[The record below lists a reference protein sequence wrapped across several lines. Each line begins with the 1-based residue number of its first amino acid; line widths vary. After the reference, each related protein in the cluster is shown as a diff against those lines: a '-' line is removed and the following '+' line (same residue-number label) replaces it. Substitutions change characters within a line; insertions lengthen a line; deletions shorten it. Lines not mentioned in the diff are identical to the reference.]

1 MTEKLKAVPLKL
13 LEWWNKFTSKQ
24 KTIIIC
30 ISAGVVIALAILVT
44 ALTRP
49 QYELLANCESTKEAS
64 QITELLD
71 GAGIGCVVSDDGYQI
86 KVLKDRISDAN
97 LLLGANN
104 IPAASYGIENVTDGG
119 FATTESDKQKRYKL
133 YLQGQMEEDLLR
145 FESVKKA
152 DVQLSLPEND
162 GTLLSKNEE
171 AYASIILTLDGE
183 FTQENAAAMAQFVKT
198 ALGNENAS
206 NITILD
212 SQGNLLFSGEDSY
225 SVAGNASNQLSVKQ
239 QAERLVRNEVKRVL
253 LGTNQYDNVEVASN
267 LSLDFSSTEV
277 TNHDFT
283 PAEGQTQGVLSEES
297 IFNAENVN
305 SAGGVPGTDTN
316 GENLTTYEMP
326 DSNNSSSTQS
336 EESRKYLPNERITS
350 QSIPPGLIQYDES
363 SISVTAITY
372 NVQREEDIENQGLL
386 DGVSWEEYKAANGE
400 RVQQPVD
407 DNMIDI
413 VAKATGISAENIA
426 MIAYEEPLFID
437 KEGMNIRATDVI
449 QVILII
455 IILGLLAFVVFRSM
469 RGEKAAEE
477 EEELSVENL
486 LQSTPEPEVESIT
499 VEEWSETRKMIEKFV
514 EDNPE
519 AVANL
524 LRNWLNEDWG

>member
-1 MTEKLKAVPLKL
+1 MTERLKAIPARI
-13 LEWWNKFTSKQ
+13 LEWWNRFTSKQ

-30 ISAGVVIALAILVT
+30 IAAGVAIMLAILVT
-44 ALTRP
+44 VLTRP
-49 QYELLANCESTKEAS
+49 QYALLANCESTKEAS

-71 GAGIGCVVSDDGYQI
+71 GSGITYTVSDDGYQI
-86 KVLKDRISDAN
+86 KVLQEQLSDAN

-104 IPAASYGIENVTDGG
+104 IPAAAYGIDNVTDGG
-119 FATTESDKQKRYKL
+119 FSTTESDKQKRYKL

-145 FESVKKA
+145 FEAVKKA

-171 AYASIILTLDGE
+171 SFASIILTLDGE
-183 FTQENAAAMAQFVKT
+183 FTPENAAAMAQFVKT

-225 SVAGNASNQLSVKQ
+225 SVSGNASNQLSVKQ

-267 LSLDFSSTEV
+267 LSLDFSSSEV
-277 TNHDFT
+277 VNH
-283 PAEGQTQGVLSEES
+283 ER

-305 SAGGVPGTDTN
+305 SSGGVPGTDTN

-326 DSNNSSSTQS
+326 DSDSSSSTQS
-336 EESRKYLPNERITS
+336 EEERNYLPNERITS
-350 QSIPPGLIQYDES
+350 QTIPPGLINYGES
-363 SISVTAITY
+363 SISVTAVTY
-372 NVQREEDIENQGLL
+372 NVQNEEDIRNQGLL
-386 DGVSWEEYKAANGE
+386 DGISWEEYKAANGE
-400 RVQQPVD
+400 RVLQDVD
-407 DNMIDI
+407 EDMVNI
-413 VAKATGISAENIA
+413 VSKATGIPAENIA
-426 MIAYEEPLFID
+426 MVAYEEPLFID
-437 KEGMNIRATDVI
+437 REGMDIRATDVI

-469 RGEKAAEE
+469 RGERGAEE
-477 EEELSVENL
+477 EEELSVEDL
-486 LQSTPEPEVESIT
+486 LQSTPEPEVETIA

-514 EDNPE
+514 DDNPE
-519 AVANL
+519 AAANL

>member
-1 MTEKLKAVPLKL
+1 MTERLKAIPARI
-13 LEWWNKFTSKQ
+13 LEWWNRFTSKQ

-30 ISAGVVIALAILVT
+30 IAAGVAIMLAILVT
-44 ALTRP
+44 VLTRP
-49 QYELLANCESTKEAS
+49 QYALLANCESTKEAS

-71 GAGIGCVVSDDGYQI
+71 GSGITYTVSDDGYQI
-86 KVLKDRISDAN
+86 KVLQEQLSDAN

-104 IPAASYGIENVTDGG
+104 IPAAAYGIDNVTDGG
-119 FATTESDKQKRYKL
+119 FSTTESDKQKRYKL

-145 FESVKKA
+145 FEAVKKA

-171 AYASIILTLDGE
+171 SFASIILTLDGE
-183 FTQENAAAMAQFVKT
+183 FTPENAAAMAQFVKT

-225 SVAGNASNQLSVKQ
+225 SVSGNASNQLSVKQ

-267 LSLDFSSTEV
+267 LSLDFSSSEV
-277 TNHDFT
+277 VNHEFT
-283 PAEGQTQGVLSEES
+283 PADGQTQGVLRSER

-305 SAGGVPGTDTN
+305 SSGGVPGTDTN

-326 DSNNSSSTQS
+326 DSDSSSSTQS
-336 EESRKYLPNERITS
+336 EEERNYLPNERITS
-350 QSIPPGLIQYDES
+350 QTIPPGLINYGES
-363 SISVTAITY
+363 SISVTAVTY
-372 NVQREEDIENQGLL
+372 NVQNEEDIRNQGLL
-386 DGVSWEEYKAANGE
+386 DGISWEEYKAANGE
-400 RVQQPVD
+400 RVLQDVD
-407 DNMIDI
+407 EDMVNI
-413 VAKATGISAENIA
+413 VSKATGIPAENIA
-426 MIAYEEPLFID
+426 MVAYEEPLFID
-437 KEGMNIRATDVI
+437 REGMDIRATDVI

-469 RGEKAAEE
+469 RGERGAEE
-477 EEELSVENL
+477 EEELSVEDL
-486 LQSTPEPEVESIT
+486 LQSTPEPEVETIA

-514 EDNPE
+514 DDNPE
-519 AVANL
+519 AAANL

>member
-1 MTEKLKAVPLKL
+1 MTEKLKAVPVKI

-30 ISAGVVIALAILVT
+30 IAAGVAIALAILVT
-44 ALTRP
+44 VLTRP

-71 GAGIGCVVSDDGYQI
+71 GAGITYTVSDDGYQI
-86 KVLKDRISDAN
+86 KVIREQISDAN

-104 IPAASYGIENVTDGG
+104 IPAAAYGIDNVTNGG
-119 FATTESDKQKRYKL
+119 FSTTESDKQKRYKL

-145 FESVKKA
+145 FEAVKKA

-171 AYASIILTLDGE
+171 SFASIILELEGE

-225 SVAGNASNQLSVKQ
+225 SVTGNASNQLSVKQ
-239 QAERLVRNEVKRVL
+239 QAERLVQSEVKRVL

-267 LSLDFSSTEV
+267 LSLDFSSTEI

-283 PAEGQTQGVLSEES
+283 PADGQTQGVLSEENLFS
-297 IFNAENVN
+297 AENVN
-305 SAGGVPGTDTN
+305 NSGGVPGTDSN

-326 DSNNSSSTQS
+326 DSENSSSTQT
-336 EESRKYLPNERITS
+336 EESRKYLPNERIMS
-350 QSIPPGLIQYDES
+350 QSIPPGLIQYDAS
-363 SISVTAITY
+363 SISVAGITY

-386 DGVSWEEYKAANGE
+386 DGISWEEYKAINGE
-400 RVQQPVD
+400 RVLQPVD
-407 DNMIDI
+407 DGMIDI
-413 VAKATGISAENIA
+413 VSKATGISAENIA
-426 MIAYEEPLFID
+426 MVAYEEPLFID

-449 QVILII
+449 QIVLII

-486 LQSTPEPEVESIT
+486 LQSTPEPEVESIS

-514 EDNPE
+514 DENPE
-519 AVANL
+519 SVANL

>member
-1 MTEKLKAVPLKL
+1 MTEKLKAVPVKI

-30 ISAGVVIALAILVT
+30 IAAGVAIALAILVT
-44 ALTRP
+44 VLTRP

-71 GAGIGCVVSDDGYQI
+71 GAGITYTVSDDGYQI
-86 KVLKDRISDAN
+86 KVIREQISDAN

-104 IPAASYGIENVTDGG
+104 IPAAAYGIDNVTNGG
-119 FATTESDKQKRYKL
+119 FSTTESDKQKRYKL

-145 FESVKKA
+145 FEAVKKA

-171 AYASIILTLDGE
+171 SFASIILELEGE

-225 SVAGNASNQLSVKQ
+225 SVTGNASNQLSVKQ
-239 QAERLVRNEVKRVL
+239 QAERLVQSEVKRVL

-267 LSLDFSSTEV
+267 LSLDFSSTEI

-283 PAEGQTQGVLSEES
+283 PADGQTQGVLSEENLFS
-297 IFNAENVN
+297 AENVN
-305 SAGGVPGTDTN
+305 NSGGVPGTDSN

-326 DSNNSSSTQS
+326 DSENSSSTQT
-336 EESRKYLPNERITS
+336 EESRKYLPNERIMS
-350 QSIPPGLIQYDES
+350 QSIPPGLIQYDAS
-363 SISVTAITY
+363 SISVAGITY

-386 DGVSWEEYKAANGE
+386 DGISWEEYKAINGE
-400 RVQQPVD
+400 RVLQPVD
-407 DNMIDI
+407 DSMIDI
-413 VAKATGISAENIA
+413 VSKATGISAENIA
-426 MIAYEEPLFID
+426 MVAYEEPLFID

-449 QVILII
+449 QIVLII

-486 LQSTPEPEVESIT
+486 LQSTPEPEVESIWG
-499 VEEWSETRKMIEKFV
+499 EELYETRKMLENFV
-514 EDNPE
+514 DLNPE
-519 AVANL
+519 AGAKFR
-524 LRNWLNEDWG
+524 RNRLNEDWG